1 MLDGCKKG
9 ATGPLACGD
18 LAEKVAQLF
27 GWRQTYQIEKLH
39 KGIQH
44 TNTLEKIVHQR
55 KKVRHL
61 NGTAIRGPRRVRPLA
76 KGSSALGTGR
86 QAGRSAGLAG
96 YLPAAPALDLFT
108 LLAARPRAAP
118 PLAAALSAVCGSSPN
133 RLVAAPAGPGCPAA
147 PRLMEPLER
156 VMMVSPLAS
165 AGPQVCVKTASVLR
179 TQSASSWLAVH
190 SLQSQSDGGILDPD
204 DRLLDVVD
212 DREQI
217 IANYEDDETA
227 QHGRHIAGAPPHVGD
242 RGDGASAGGSSVGS
256 SSAGGNS
263 PDIFISHLHP
273 PCGQT
278 DIEVTGEEQ
287 AGLTPLQVRRGS
299 EPALNHLPATAP
311 TVVPCDATKR
321 WSAAPLMDDEPTPK
335 SAVARKAAA
344 HRKAEHRQPRHP
356 PSDPGG
362 QPWPEEDEGAA
373 TPAPPSPSSSAFSKF
388 VRDSNRL
395 SMQFLSDG
403 GTKWLEAAE
412 RINAVPSAPRKE
424 PLGANSS
431 SPVQS
436 FHPSD
441 GEDELIEYVVL
452 RNEEG
457 PLGIHVVPD
466 YDRLGQDRGLLV
478 QGIEPGG
485 RIDQDGRLGFCDRII
500 EINGHNLLNMPFQTV
515 QEIFRDSL
523 RSPELRLRVVKYKH
537 NLEAR
542 RPPPPVFPKPNDLH
556 GRRAASED
564 REPVNMVEGEEKGP
578 HVHTKVATVS
588 PTKKVPSSAHPA
600 SRNANILITANTRK
614 IGKKLE
620 IELVKGPYGLGFSIT
635 TRDNP
640 AGGNCPIYIK
650 NILPKGAAIDDG
662 RLKPGDRLLEVN
674 GVAMTGKTQS
684 EAVATLRNA
693 PPGSTVSLVVSRQEK
708 GDESPRLPRELS
720 RAGNKF
726 ERVTYNDD
734 NCQQLI
740 RSDEPPEKANDDGAV
755 CPWKQR
761 EILTFDIP
769 VHDTEK
775 AGLGVSVKG
784 KTSATNSGPVDLG
797 IFVKSVINGGAAS
810 RDGRLRT
817 NDQLININGVS
828 LIASNNSDAMETL
841 RRNMHQEGPKPG
853 VITLTVSRRVPSL
866 LNLNTST
873 ESGASG
879 RDSVNSLLSSSSSA
893 EFLGSGRGDGEGPTP
908 ENSCASETSENT
920 VIFMPKANGD
930 IPRDM
935 RLGEPKVINPLDP
948 LANRN
953 PVLDRLTGQSG
964 LRNESYYRATAD
976 SSWNAN
982 LTAMGNKFNSPT
994 LHCANGETVLI
1005 EDEYSTHHIVA
1016 PNPRRPDRISIP
1028 PPHQQAPNPKSPP
1041 APDTPST
1048 PGVHGDATYA
1058 SQTSLEVD
1066 PATFSRDAVGR
1077 QSMSE
1082 KRHASLDAK
1091 NTDTYQRQK
1100 KAREER
1106 EKQKNQSDSSE
1117 EQMDGHFNGVDTKK
1131 VDLGPGLGMKKSSSL
1146 ESLQT
1151 MVQEIQMLED
1161 GEVAYSYRGNGP
1173 VKVIRGRGCNESFR
1187 AAVDRSYEAPLG
1199 EMRQPMETLSEEEAE
1214 IQPTGNFGRGSAR
1227 QSSLNSALDNKY
1239 GKKDAK
1245 KKAGLFKGI
1254 GSMFRFGKHRKGGEN
1269 ALQDKLTEEAEE
1281 ADAQEREKEAARQ
1294 AAQEE
1299 HQRIR
1304 EQYQRLMQRQQQT
1317 EMQQQLE
1324 QMQMHEQ
1331 NMPSS
1336 RTERIHQLRAQHQRK
1351 HVERRG
1357 QYPLDERE
1365 ERYEQ
1370 AIRERLETPPQE
1382 PQPPPIMQN
1391 AHRRN
1396 PSYDLYGDR
1405 PGSRL
1410 GDPTRY
1416 SHYVNYEEIQH
1427 HLSKRSEQLSEQQII
1442 QMRQQV
1448 QLQRVK
1454 VEAEDES
1461 RKQMHYHSQ
1470 RRDPREVPQ
1479 QRPVSNFFEYE
1490 SVIRAGQHTMLH
1502 PVHHHQQ
1509 QQQQQQHQHQQQQ
1522 QQMHPAHM
1530 FRDANANSLPRKDRP
1545 DPRTEFH
1552 VPKPRA
1558 QFTNIQPHQQYPSP
1572 DNNNHKQMHYAKHH
1586 PPPPPQQRYPPDSY
1600 VPVHRSTARMANGF
1614 SKLPPG
1620 SKV

>member
-9 ATGPLACGD
+9 ATGPMACGD

-55 KKVRHL
+55 
-61 NGTAIRGPRRVRPLA
+61 
-76 KGSSALGTGR
+76 
-86 QAGRSAGLAG
+86 
-96 YLPAAPALDLFT
+96 
-108 LLAARPRAAP
+108 
-118 PLAAALSAVCGSSPN
+118 
-133 RLVAAPAGPGCPAA
+133 
-147 PRLMEPLER
+147 
-156 VMMVSPLAS
+156 
-165 AGPQVCVKTASVLR
+165 
-179 TQSASSWLAVH
+179 SASSWLAVH

-784 KTSATNSGPVDLG
+784 KTSATNSGPIDLG

-1028 PPHQQAPNPKSPP
+1028 PPHQLSPNPKSPP

-1117 EQMDGHFNGVDTKK
+1117 EQVNGHINGAVRNRDIVSGMFRAASVESIISMNRSLAGSELDTKK
-1131 VDLGPGLGMKKSSSL
+1131 IDLGPGLGMKKSSSL

-1199 EMRQPMETLSEEEAE
+1199 EMRQPMETPVAAIPAREHVFLPPLPPPAKPRERAIDVFYPYAVSEEEAE

-1304 EQYQRLMQRQQQT
+1304 EQYQRLIQRQQQT

-1410 GDPTRY
+1410 GDPT
-1416 SHYVNYEEIQH
+1416 
-1427 HLSKRSEQLSEQQII
+1427 
-1442 QMRQQV
+1442 
-1448 QLQRVK
+1448 
-1454 VEAEDES
+1454 S

-1509 QQQQQQHQHQQQQ
+1509 QQQQQLQQQHQHQQQQ

>member
-9 ATGPLACGD
+9 ATGPMACGD

-55 KKVRHL
+55 
-61 NGTAIRGPRRVRPLA
+61 
-76 KGSSALGTGR
+76 
-86 QAGRSAGLAG
+86 
-96 YLPAAPALDLFT
+96 
-108 LLAARPRAAP
+108 
-118 PLAAALSAVCGSSPN
+118 
-133 RLVAAPAGPGCPAA
+133 
-147 PRLMEPLER
+147 
-156 VMMVSPLAS
+156 
-165 AGPQVCVKTASVLR
+165 
-179 TQSASSWLAVH
+179 SASSWLAVH

-784 KTSATNSGPVDLG
+784 KTSATNSGPIDLG

-1028 PPHQQAPNPKSPP
+1028 PPHQLSPNPKSPP

-1117 EQMDGHFNGVDTKK
+1117 EQVNGHINGAVRNRDIVSGMFRAASVESIISMNRSLAGSELDTKK
-1131 VDLGPGLGMKKSSSL
+1131 IDLGPGLGMKKSSSL

-1304 EQYQRLMQRQQQT
+1304 EQYQRLIQRQQQT

-1370 AIRERLETPPQE
+1370 AIREMKSNFHHNVPQQERAMSNVRLETPPQE

-1509 QQQQQQHQHQQQQ
+1509 QQQQQLQQQHQHQQQQ

>member
-1 MLDGCKKG
+1 MLDACRRGSG
-9 ATGPLACGD
+9 GPLACGEI
-18 LAEKVAQLF
+18 AEKVAQLF
-27 GWRQTYQIEKLH
+27 GWRQTYQIEKVH

-44 TNTLEKIVHQR
+44 TNTLEKVVHQR
-55 KKVRHL
+55 
-61 NGTAIRGPRRVRPLA
+61 
-76 KGSSALGTGR
+76 
-86 QAGRSAGLAG
+86 
-96 YLPAAPALDLFT
+96 
-108 LLAARPRAAP
+108 
-118 PLAAALSAVCGSSPN
+118 
-133 RLVAAPAGPGCPAA
+133 
-147 PRLMEPLER
+147 
-156 VMMVSPLAS
+156 
-165 AGPQVCVKTASVLR
+165 
-179 TQSASSWLAVH
+179 SASSWLAVH

-217 IANYEDDETA
+217 IANFEDDDA
-227 QHGRHIAGAPPHVGD
+227 HGRHITGAPPHVGD

-263 PDIFISHLHP
+263 PDLFISHLHP

-299 EPALNHLPATAP
+299 EPALNHLPVTAP
-311 TVVPCDATKR
+311 AASPCDATKR
-321 WSAAPLMDDEPTPK
+321 WSAAPLMDEEPTPK
-335 SAVARKAAA
+335 SAVARKAA
-344 HRKAEHRQPRHP
+344 HRKEQQPRRTNENGH
-356 PSDPGG
+356 
-362 QPWPEEDEGAA
+362 PWPEEEELSA
-373 TPAPPSPSSSAFSKF
+373 TPSPNSQSSAFSKF

-403 GTKWLEAAE
+403 GAKWMEAAE

-431 SPVQS
+431 SPIH
-436 FHPSD
+436 HPVSD
-441 GEDELIEYVVL
+441 AEEEDVIEYVVL

-523 RSPELRLRVVKYKH
+523 KSPELRLRVVKYKH
-537 NLEAR
+537 NLDVR
-542 RPPPPVFPKPNDLH
+542 RPPPPVFPNKAPSSGADSQPK
-556 GRRAASED
+556 RAHSED
-564 REPVNMVEGEEKGP
+564 RELVNMVEGEEKGP
-578 HVHTKVATVS
+578 NVHTKVATVS

-620 IELVKGPYGLGFSIT
+620 IELVKGPHGLGFSIT

-650 NILPKGAAIDDG
+650 NILPKGAAVEDG

-693 PPGSTVSLVVSRQEK
+693 PPGSTVSLVVSRQDK

-726 ERVTYNDD
+726 DRVTNNDD
-734 NCQQLI
+734 NCLQPM
-740 RSDEPPEKANDDGAV
+740 RSDEPPEKANDDGIIF
-755 CPWKQR
+755 PWKHR

-784 KTSATNSGPVDLG
+784 KTSAVPGGSVDLG

-817 NDQLININGVS
+817 NDQLIDINGVS

-853 VITLTVSRRVPSL
+853 VITLTVSRRVSSMQ
-866 LNLNTST
+866 NLNTST
-873 ESGASG
+873 ESATSG
-879 RDSVNSLLSSSSSA
+879 RDSANSLLSSSSGT
-893 EFLGSGRGDGEGPTP
+893 EVFGYRGDGEGPTP

-920 VIFMPKANGD
+920 VIFMPKVNGD
-930 IPRDM
+930 VQRDV
-935 RLGEPKVINPLDP
+935 RPLDKKIINPMDP

-953 PVLDRLTGQSG
+953 PVLDRLTGNAG
-964 LRNESYYRATAD
+964 LRNESYYRATMD

-982 LTAMGNKFNSPT
+982 LTSMGNKFSSPT
-994 LHCANGETVLI
+994 LHCPNGETVLI
-1005 EDEYSTHHIVA
+1005 EDEYMTHQIIA
-1016 PNPRRPDRISIP
+1016 PNPRRPEKFSIP
-1028 PPHQQAPNPKSPP
+1028 PPDRQEQYPNPKSPHEP
-1041 APDTPST
+1041 QTPST
-1048 PGVHGDATYA
+1048 PGAPGDATYA
-1058 SQTSLEVD
+1058 SQLSLEVD
-1066 PATFSRDAVGR
+1066 PANFARDAVGR

-1106 EKQKNQSDSSE
+1106 ERQKNTSSE
-1117 EQMDGHFNGVDTKK
+1117 QPNSNEQLMNGHANGAVRNREFVSGMFRAASVESIISMNRSQAGSELDAKK
-1131 VDLGPGLGMKKSSSL
+1131 GDIGPGLGMKKSSSL

-1151 MVQEIQMLED
+1151 MVQEIQMMED
-1161 GEVAYSYRGNGP
+1161 GEVAYTYRGNQGP

-1187 AAVDRSYEAPLG
+1187 AAVDRSYDAPLG
-1199 EMRQPMETLSEEEAE
+1199 EMKPRMETPAAIPAREHVFLPPLPPPAKPRERAIDVFYPYAVSEEEAE
-1214 IQPTGNFGRGSAR
+1214 VQPAGNFGRGSAR

-1239 GKKDAK
+1239 KKDGK

-1254 GSMFRFGKHRKGGEN
+1254 GSMFRFGKHRKGLEN
-1269 ALQDKLTEEAEE
+1269 PLQGGKLTEEAEE
-1281 ADAQEREKEAARQ
+1281 ADNQEKEREAARQ

-1299 HQRIR
+1299 QQRIR
-1304 EQYQRLMQRQQQT
+1304 EQYQRLVQRQKQT
-1317 EMQQQLE
+1317 EMQQQFE
-1324 QMQMHEQ
+1324 QMQMQ
-1331 NMPSS
+1331 DQGVTS
-1336 RTERIHQLRAQHQRK
+1336 RTDRIHQLRAQHQRR

-1370 AIRERLETPPQE
+1370 AIRQRLETPPQPE
-1382 PQPPPIMQN
+1382 HHPVMQVT
-1391 AHRRN
+1391 HRRN

-1405 PGSRL
+1405 PVSRS
-1410 GDPTRY
+1410 GDPARY

-1427 HLSKRSEQLSEQQII
+1427 HLSKRTEQLSEQQIV

-1461 RKQMHYHSQ
+1461 RRQMHYHSQ
-1470 RRDPREVPQ
+1470 RRDPREMAQ

-1490 SVIRAGQHTMLH
+1490 SVTRAGQHTMLH

-1509 QQQQQQHQHQQQQ
+1509 Q
-1522 QQMHPAHM
+1522 MHPAHM
-1530 FRDANANSLPRKDRP
+1530 LRDANANSLPRKDRP
-1545 DPRTEFH
+1545 DPRTEFQT
-1552 VPKPRA
+1552 PKHRG
-1558 QFTNIQPHQQYPSP
+1558 QFVNIQPHQQYPSP
-1572 DNNNHKQMHYAKHH
+1572 DNNNMNPMHFTKQHQQ
-1586 PPPPPQQRYPPDSY
+1586 QQRLPPDSY
-1600 VPVHRSTARMANGF
+1600 VPVHRSTARIANGF
-1614 SKLPPG
+1614 AKMPPG

>member
-9 ATGPLACGD
+9 ATGPMACGD

-55 KKVRHL
+55 
-61 NGTAIRGPRRVRPLA
+61 
-76 KGSSALGTGR
+76 
-86 QAGRSAGLAG
+86 
-96 YLPAAPALDLFT
+96 
-108 LLAARPRAAP
+108 
-118 PLAAALSAVCGSSPN
+118 
-133 RLVAAPAGPGCPAA
+133 
-147 PRLMEPLER
+147 
-156 VMMVSPLAS
+156 
-165 AGPQVCVKTASVLR
+165 
-179 TQSASSWLAVH
+179 SASSWLAVH

-784 KTSATNSGPVDLG
+784 KTSATNSGPIDLG

-1028 PPHQQAPNPKSPP
+1028 PPHQLSPNPKSPP

-1117 EQMDGHFNGVDTKK
+1117 EQVNGHINGAVRNRDIVSGMFRAASVESIISMNRSLAGSELDTKK
-1131 VDLGPGLGMKKSSSL
+1131 IDLGPGLGMKKSSSL

-1199 EMRQPMETLSEEEAE
+1199 EMRQPMETPVAAIPAREHVFLPPLPPPAKPRERAIDVFYPYAVSEEEAE

-1304 EQYQRLMQRQQQT
+1304 EQYQRLIQRQQQT

-1370 AIRERLETPPQE
+1370 AIREMKSNFHHNVPQQERAMSNVRLETPPQE

-1410 GDPTRY
+1410 GDPT
-1416 SHYVNYEEIQH
+1416 
-1427 HLSKRSEQLSEQQII
+1427 
-1442 QMRQQV
+1442 
-1448 QLQRVK
+1448 
-1454 VEAEDES
+1454 S

-1509 QQQQQQHQHQQQQ
+1509 QQQQQLQQQHQHQQQQ

>member
-9 ATGPLACGD
+9 ATGPMACGD

-55 KKVRHL
+55 
-61 NGTAIRGPRRVRPLA
+61 
-76 KGSSALGTGR
+76 
-86 QAGRSAGLAG
+86 
-96 YLPAAPALDLFT
+96 
-108 LLAARPRAAP
+108 
-118 PLAAALSAVCGSSPN
+118 
-133 RLVAAPAGPGCPAA
+133 
-147 PRLMEPLER
+147 
-156 VMMVSPLAS
+156 
-165 AGPQVCVKTASVLR
+165 
-179 TQSASSWLAVH
+179 SASSWLAVH

-784 KTSATNSGPVDLG
+784 KTSATNSGPIDLG

-1028 PPHQQAPNPKSPP
+1028 PPHQLSPNPKSPP

-1117 EQMDGHFNGVDTKK
+1117 EQVNGHINGAVRNRDIVSGMFRAASVESIISMNRSLAGSELDTKK
-1131 VDLGPGLGMKKSSSL
+1131 IDLGPGLGMKKSSSL

-1199 EMRQPMETLSEEEAE
+1199 EMRQPMETPVAAIPAREHVFLPPLPPPAKPRERAIDVFYPYAVSEEEAE

-1304 EQYQRLMQRQQQT
+1304 EQYQRLIQRQQQT

-1370 AIRERLETPPQE
+1370 AIREMKSNFHHNVPQQERAMSNVRLETPPQE

-1427 HLSKRSEQLSEQQII
+1427 HLS
-1442 QMRQQV
+1442 
-1448 QLQRVK
+1448 
-1454 VEAEDES
+1454 

-1509 QQQQQQHQHQQQQ
+1509 QQQQQLQQQHQHQQQQ

>member
-9 ATGPLACGD
+9 ATGPMACGD

-55 KKVRHL
+55 
-61 NGTAIRGPRRVRPLA
+61 
-76 KGSSALGTGR
+76 
-86 QAGRSAGLAG
+86 
-96 YLPAAPALDLFT
+96 
-108 LLAARPRAAP
+108 
-118 PLAAALSAVCGSSPN
+118 
-133 RLVAAPAGPGCPAA
+133 
-147 PRLMEPLER
+147 
-156 VMMVSPLAS
+156 
-165 AGPQVCVKTASVLR
+165 
-179 TQSASSWLAVH
+179 SASSWLAVH

-784 KTSATNSGPVDLG
+784 KTSATNSGPIDLG

-1028 PPHQQAPNPKSPP
+1028 PPHQLSPNPKSPP

-1117 EQMDGHFNGVDTKK
+1117 EQVNGHINGAVRNRDIVSGMFRAASVESIISMNRSLAGSELDTKK
-1131 VDLGPGLGMKKSSSL
+1131 IDLGPGLGMKKSSSL

-1199 EMRQPMETLSEEEAE
+1199 EMRQPMETPVAAIPAREHVFLPPLPPPAKPRERAIDVFYPYAVSEEEAE

-1304 EQYQRLMQRQQQT
+1304 EQYQRLIQRQQQT

-1509 QQQQQQHQHQQQQ
+1509 QQQQQLQQQHQHQQQQ

>member
-9 ATGPLACGD
+9 ATGPMACGD

-55 KKVRHL
+55 
-61 NGTAIRGPRRVRPLA
+61 
-76 KGSSALGTGR
+76 
-86 QAGRSAGLAG
+86 
-96 YLPAAPALDLFT
+96 
-108 LLAARPRAAP
+108 
-118 PLAAALSAVCGSSPN
+118 
-133 RLVAAPAGPGCPAA
+133 
-147 PRLMEPLER
+147 
-156 VMMVSPLAS
+156 
-165 AGPQVCVKTASVLR
+165 
-179 TQSASSWLAVH
+179 SASSWLAVH

-708 GDESPRLPRELS
+708 GDESPRLPREL
-720 RAGNKF
+720 
-726 ERVTYNDD
+726 
-734 NCQQLI
+734 
-740 RSDEPPEKANDDGAV
+740 PPEKANDDGAV

-784 KTSATNSGPVDLG
+784 KTSATNSGPIDLG

-1028 PPHQQAPNPKSPP
+1028 PPHQLSPNPKSPP

-1117 EQMDGHFNGVDTKK
+1117 EQVNGHINGAVRNRDIVSGMFRAASVESIISMNRSLAGSELDTKK
-1131 VDLGPGLGMKKSSSL
+1131 IDLGPGLGMKKSSSL

-1199 EMRQPMETLSEEEAE
+1199 EMRQPMETPVAAIPAREHVFLPPLPPPAKPRERAIDVFYPYAVSEEEAE

-1304 EQYQRLMQRQQQT
+1304 EQYQRLIQRQQQT

-1370 AIRERLETPPQE
+1370 AIREMKSNFHHNVPQQERAMSNVRLETPPQE

-1509 QQQQQQHQHQQQQ
+1509 QQQQQLQQQHQHQQQQ

>member
-9 ATGPLACGD
+9 ATGPMACGD

-55 KKVRHL
+55 
-61 NGTAIRGPRRVRPLA
+61 
-76 KGSSALGTGR
+76 
-86 QAGRSAGLAG
+86 
-96 YLPAAPALDLFT
+96 
-108 LLAARPRAAP
+108 
-118 PLAAALSAVCGSSPN
+118 
-133 RLVAAPAGPGCPAA
+133 
-147 PRLMEPLER
+147 
-156 VMMVSPLAS
+156 
-165 AGPQVCVKTASVLR
+165 
-179 TQSASSWLAVH
+179 SASSWLAVH

-784 KTSATNSGPVDLG
+784 KTSATNSGPIDLG

-1028 PPHQQAPNPKSPP
+1028 PPHQLSPNPKSPP

-1117 EQMDGHFNGVDTKK
+1117 EQVNGHINGAVRNRDIVSGMFRAASVESIISMNRSLAGSELDTKK
-1131 VDLGPGLGMKKSSSL
+1131 IDLGPGLGMKKSSSL

-1199 EMRQPMETLSEEEAE
+1199 EMRQPMETPVAAIPAREHVFLPPLPPPAKPRERAIDVFYPYAVSEEEAE

-1304 EQYQRLMQRQQQT
+1304 EQYQRLIQRQQQT

-1370 AIRERLETPPQE
+1370 AIREMKSNFHHNVPQQERAMSNVRLETPPQE

-1509 QQQQQQHQHQQQQ
+1509 QQQQQLQQQHQHQQQQ